1 MPFFHT
7 PIHPFSLSL
16 CANQNLKEM
25 TDSIQFFL
33 SQPLWFTVSFVTAY
47 LGLLGY
53 VAYILWDYRR
63 RQYDE

>member
-1 MPFFHT
+1 
-7 PIHPFSLSL
+7 
-16 CANQNLKEM
+16 M

>member
-1 MPFFHT
+1 MPFFYT
-7 PIHPFSLSL
+7 PIHLFLLTL

>member
-1 MPFFHT
+1 MLFFYT
-7 PIHPFSLSL
+7 LTHPFSLTL

>member
-1 MPFFHT
+1 MRK
-7 PIHPFSLSL
+7 S
-16 CANQNLKEM
+16 NLKEM